1 MSNET
6 QTIEQQFEEIRNLI
20 ILHRSRALQ
29 NVNEESLTMSWQVG
43 QIVSYRLKTNEWGSK
58 VVTQLSEYLRAKD
71 PSLKGYSRRNI
82 YNMVNFYEAY
92 SSPEFAELVQGLNLL
107 QIVQPETAQIGEAS
121 IVQIPSAQIGD
132 EIVQIPSAQLPKI
145 LCVTTFSNH
154 IEILSRCKTNE
165 ERLFYIIYSYK
176 ERLNNKQL
184 HRCID
189 NDTFGSMISD
199 KTNFSSGL
207 KTAYPQSVA
216 LFKDRAFVDFLNLP
230 QKHSEKQ
237 LHKGILEHIKQ
248 FVLELGKDF
257 LFVDSEYPLQV
268 GSSTFKVDLLFYHRG
283 LQCLVAIELKTGKFK
298 PEYIGQLEFYLEAL
312 DRDVKRSNENPSI
325 GILLCQT
332 ADHSV
337 VEYAMSRSMSP
348 TMVAEYHR
356 QLIPKEV
363 IQKSLDEFCSF
374 LFENQQKKGQN
385 KITNSQKNLLVQ
397 NEGRRSV
404 KRNIAKN

>member
-1 MSNET
+1 MES
-6 QTIEQQFEEIRNLI
+6 QTTEYKQQFEEIRNI
-20 ILHRSRALQ
+20 ILLHRSRALQ
-29 NVNEESLTMSWQVG
+29 NVNEESLAMSWQVG
-43 QIVSYRLKTNEWGSK
+43 QIVSFRLKNNEWGSK
-58 VVTQLSEYLRAKD
+58 VVTQLSEYLRTKD

-82 YNMVNFYEAY
+82 YNMVNFYDTY
-92 SSPEFAELVQGLNLL
+92 SSPEFAELVQGLSLL
-107 QIVQPETAQIGEAS
+107 QIVQTASAQISAETIVQPETAQIGETS
-121 IVQIPSAQIGD
+121 IVQTT
-132 EIVQIPSAQLPKI
+132 SAQLPKI
-145 LCVTTFSNH
+145 LLLTTFSNH

-165 ERLFYIIYSYK
+165 QRLFYILYSYREHLNYK
-176 ERLNNKQL
+176 ELQ
-184 HRCID
+184 RCIA
-189 NDTFGSMISD
+189 NDTFGSMISE

-207 KTAYPQSVA
+207 KATYPQSVA

-237 LHKGILEHIKQ
+237 LHNGILDHIKQ

-268 GSSTFKVDLLFYHRG
+268 GGSTFKVDLLFYHRG
-283 LQCLVAIELKTGKFK
+283 LQCLVAVELKACNFK

-325 GILLCQT
+325 GILLCQS

-374 LFENQQKKGQN
+374 LIEKK
-385 KITNSQKNLLVQ
+385 K
-397 NEGRRSV
+397 
-404 KRNIAKN
+404 

>member
-1 MSNET
+1 MSNEI
-6 QTIEQQFEEIRNLI
+6 QIIEKQFEEIRNI
-20 ILHRSRALQ
+20 ILLHRSRALQ

-43 QIVSYRLKTNEWGSK
+43 QIVSYRLKNNEWGSK
-58 VVTQLSEYLRAKD
+58 VVMQLSEYLRTKD

-82 YNMVNFYEAY
+82 YNMVNFYETY
-92 SSPEFAELVQGLNLL
+92 SSPEFAELVQGLSLP
-107 QIVQPETAQIGEAS
+107 QIVQTASAQISAETIVQPETAQIGETS
-121 IVQIPSAQIGD
+121 IVQTA
-132 EIVQIPSAQLPKI
+132 SAQLPKI
-145 LCVTTFSNH
+145 LLLTTFSNH
-154 IEILSRCKTNE
+154 VEILSRCKTNE
-165 ERLFYIIYSYK
+165 QRLFYILYSYR
-176 ERLNNKQL
+176 ERLNYKELQ
-184 HRCID
+184 RSIA
-189 NDTFGSMISD
+189 NDTFGSMISE

-207 KTAYPQSVA
+207 KATYPQSVA

-237 LHKGILEHIKQ
+237 LHNGILEHIKQ

-268 GSSTFKVDLLFYHRG
+268 GGSTFKVDLLFYHRG
-283 LQCLVAIELKTGKFK
+283 LQCLVAIELKACNFK
-298 PEYIGQLEFYLEAL
+298 SEYIGQLEFYLEAL

-325 GILLCQT
+325 GILLCQS

-374 LFENQQKKGQN
+374 LIEKK
-385 KITNSQKNLLVQ
+385 K
-397 NEGRRSV
+397 
-404 KRNIAKN
+404 

>member
-1 MSNET
+1 MES
-6 QTIEQQFEEIRNLI
+6 QTTEYKQQFEEIRSI
-20 ILHRSRALQ
+20 ILLHRSRALQ

-43 QIVSYRLKTNEWGSK
+43 QIVSYRLKNNEWGSK

-82 YNMVNFYEAY
+82 YNMVNFYETY
-92 SSPEFAELVQGLNLL
+92 SSPEFAELVQGLSLL
-107 QIVQPETAQIGEAS
+107 QIVQTASAQISAETIVQPETAQIGETS
-121 IVQIPSAQIGD
+121 IVQTT
-132 EIVQIPSAQLPKI
+132 SAQLPKI
-145 LCVTTFSNH
+145 LLLTTFSNH

-165 ERLFYIIYSYK
+165 QRLFYILYSYREHLNYK
-176 ERLNNKQL
+176 ELQ
-184 HRCID
+184 RCIA
-189 NDTFGSMISD
+189 NDTFGSMISE

-207 KTAYPQSVA
+207 KATYPQSVA

-237 LHKGILEHIKQ
+237 LHNGILEHIKQ

-268 GSSTFKVDLLFYHRG
+268 GGSTFKVDLLFYHRG
-283 LQCLVAIELKTGKFK
+283 LQCLVAVELKACNFK

-325 GILLCQT
+325 GILLCQS

-374 LFENQQKKGQN
+374 LIEKK
-385 KITNSQKNLLVQ
+385 K
-397 NEGRRSV
+397 
-404 KRNIAKN
+404 

>member
-1 MSNET
+1 MSNT
-6 QTIEQQFEEIRNLI
+6 PKIIEQQFEEIRNLI
-20 ILHRSRALQ
+20 ILHRTRALQ

-92 SSPEFAELVQGLNLL
+92 SLPEFAELVQGLNLL
-107 QIVQPETAQIGEAS
+107 QIVQPEITQTGEAS
-121 IVQIPSAQIGD
+121 IVQIPSAQIGN
-132 EIVQIPSAQLPKI
+132 EIVQTESAQLPKI

-165 ERLFYIIYSYK
+165 ERLFYIIYAHR
-176 ERLNNKQL
+176 ERLNNKEL

-237 LHKGILEHIKQ
+237 LHNSILEHIKQ

-283 LQCLVAIELKTGKFK
+283 LQCLVAIELKAGKFK

-337 VEYAMSRSMSP
+337 VEYAMSRSLSP

-363 IQKSLDEFCSF
+363 MQKSLDEFCAF
-374 LFENQQKKGQN
+374 C
-385 KITNSQKNLLVQ
+385 
-397 NEGRRSV
+397 
-404 KRNIAKN
+404 AKL

>member
-1 MSNET
+1 MSNNP
-6 QTIEQQFEEIRNLI
+6 QIIEQQFEEIRNLI
-20 ILHRSRALQ
+20 ILHRTRALQ
-29 NVNEESLTMSWQVG
+29 NVNEESLTMSWQIG
-43 QIVSYRLKTNEWGSK
+43 QIVAYRLKTNEWGSK

-121 IVQIPSAQIGD
+121 IVQTPSAQIGN

-154 IEILSRCKTNE
+154 VEILSRCKTNE
-165 ERLFYIIYSYK
+165 ERLFYIIYSYR
-176 ERLNNKQL
+176 ERLNNKEL
-184 HRCID
+184 HRCIN

-257 LFVDSEYPLQV
+257 LFVDSEYPVQV

-283 LQCLVAIELKTGKFK
+283 LQCLVAIELKAGKFK

-363 IQKSLDEFCSF
+363 MQKSLDEFCSF
-374 LFENQQKKGQN
+374 LSENQQKRPKQ
-385 KITNSQKNLLVQ
+385 
-397 NEGRRSV
+397 E
-404 KRNIAKN
+404 

>member
-1 MSNET
+1 MTNEI
-6 QTIEQQFEEIRNLI
+6 QIIEQQFEEIRNLI
-20 ILHRSRALQ
+20 ILHRTRALQ
-29 NVNEESLTMSWQVG
+29 NVNEESLMMSWQIG

-82 YNMVNFYEAY
+82 YNMVMFYEAY
-92 SSPEFAELVQGLNLL
+92 SSPEFANLVQGLNLS
-107 QIVQPETAQIGEAS
+107 QIVQTE
-121 IVQIPSAQIGD
+121 SAQISA
-132 EIVQIPSAQLPKI
+132 EIVQTESAQLPKI
-145 LCVTTFSNH
+145 LCATTFSNH

-165 ERLFYIIYSYK
+165 EKLFYIIYSYR
-176 ERLNNKQL
+176 ERLNYKEL

-189 NDTFGSMISD
+189 NDTFGSMVSD
-199 KTNFSSGL
+199 KSNLSSGL
-207 KTAYPQSVA
+207 KTTYPQSVA

-237 LHKGILEHIKQ
+237 LHKGILDHIKQ

-268 GSSTFKVDLLFYHRG
+268 GGSNFKVDLLFYHRG
-283 LQCLVAIELKTGKFK
+283 LQCLVAIELKAGKFK
-298 PEYIGQLEFYLEAL
+298 PEYMGQLEFYLEAL
-312 DRDVKRSNENPSI
+312 DRDAKRSNENPSI
-325 GILLCQT
+325 GILLCQA

-337 VEYAMSRSMSP
+337 VEYAMSRSLSP

-363 IQKSLDEFCSF
+363 MQKSLDEFCAF
-374 LFENQQKKGQN
+374 LFENQKLK
-385 KITNSQKNLLVQ
+385 
-397 NEGRRSV
+397 
-404 KRNIAKN
+404 